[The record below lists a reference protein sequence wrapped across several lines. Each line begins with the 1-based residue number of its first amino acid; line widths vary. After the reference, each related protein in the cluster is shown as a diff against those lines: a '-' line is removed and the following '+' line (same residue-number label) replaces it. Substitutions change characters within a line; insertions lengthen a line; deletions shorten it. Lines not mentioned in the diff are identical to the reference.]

1 MAETRPDPFAGWDPD
16 RLAIT
21 TLKMLAVDAVEK
33 AKSGHPGMPMGMAE
47 VAYVLWTKHLRFD
60 PEHPDWQDRDRFVLS
75 AGHGSMLLYGLL
87 HLSGYDLPMEELKR
101 FRQWESRTPG
111 HPEYRFAPGVE
122 TTTGPLGQGLGNSV
136 GMAIG
141 AKRLATRFNTSDRRL
156 IDHRV
161 WAICS
166 DGDLM
171 EGVGSEAASVAGYMK
186 LGNLTLLYDD
196 NHITIEG
203 STDLAFSEDVGK
215 RFEAYGFRVWRIDG
229 HDLAAIS
236 RVLDEASKE
245 RARPGIV
252 ICRTHIGHGA
262 PHKQDTAEAHG
273 SPLGPEETIATKQ
286 SLGWPTEPAF
296 LVPEPARRPYEA
308 RAAEGKRIRLEWE
321 KRLAD
326 WSKAD
331 PDGRAAWDALIERR
345 MPSDLLAQLL
355 TALPSPA
362 KPDATRNLSGKIIQK
377 AAEIVPALA
386 GGSADLEP
394 STKTWIKGSPAIGP
408 EAYAGRN
415 FHFGVREHGM
425 GSILNGLALEGGAIP
440 YGATFLIFSDY
451 MRPPMRLAAFMGLQ
465 VIYVFTHDSLFL
477 GEDGPTHQPIEQLAS
492 LRTVLNLIV
501 VRPADG
507 PETAAAWTMA
517 LERRSEPTALVL
529 TRQDVPVLERPAGFD
544 PKAMLQGGYVLSE
557 SSPGAPGAPLVLIA
571 SGSEV
576 GSAVEAQRILA
587 GKGIGSRVVSMPCF
601 QVFLQQPEA
610 YRHEV
615 IPPGAKN
622 VVIEAAAL
630 NGWERVAGTE
640 ALFIGVTRYGSSA
653 PWKVLQEEFGFTGP
667 KVAASILKHLGR
679 A

>member
-1 MAETRPDPFAGWDPD
+1 MTDPFASWDSD

-47 VAYVLWTKHLRFD
+47 VAYVLWTRHLRFD
-60 PEHPDWQDRDRFVLS
+60 PERPDWPDRDRFVLS

-87 HLSGYDLPMEELKR
+87 HLSGYDLPLEELKR
-101 FRQWESRTPG
+101 FRQWGSKTPG
-111 HPEYRFAPGVE
+111 HPEYHFAPGVE

-141 AKRLATRFNTSDRRL
+141 ARRLAARFNTSDRRL

-161 WAICS
+161 WALCS
-166 DGDLM
+166 DGDMM
-171 EGVGSEAASVAGYMK
+171 EGVGSEAASLAGH
-186 LGNLTLLYDD
+186 LALSNLTLLYDD

-229 HDLAAIS
+229 HDLKAIGAA
-236 RVLDEASKE
+236 LDEASCE
-245 RARPGIV
+245 RTRPGLV
-252 ICRTHIGHGA
+252 VCRTHIGHGA

-273 SPLGPEETIATKQ
+273 SPLGPEETIATKKN
-286 SLGWPTEPAF
+286 LGWPLEPAF
-296 LVPEPARRPYEA
+296 LIPEQARQPYRA
-308 RAAEGKRIRLEWE
+308 RAATGKAARLEWE

-326 WSKAD
+326 WSKGD
-331 PDGRAAWDALIERR
+331 PERKDWDALMERR
-345 MPSDLLAQLL
+345 IPEDLLAQLL
-355 TALPSPA
+355 RALPSPA
-362 KPDATRNLSGKIIQK
+362 KPDATRNLSGKILQM
-377 AAEIVPALA
+377 AAEIVPSLT

-394 STKTWIKGSPAIGP
+394 STKTYIKGSPAIAP
-408 EAYAGRN
+408 EQFAGRN
-415 FHFGVREHGM
+415 FHFGVREHAM
-425 GSILNGLALEGGAIP
+425 GSVLNGLALEGGAIP

-465 VIYVFTHDSLFL
+465 VIYVFTHDSIFL

-492 LRTVLNLIV
+492 LRTVLNLVI

-517 LERRSEPTALVL
+517 LERAHEPTALVL
-529 TRQDVPVLERPAGFD
+529 TRQDVPVLERPVGFD
-544 PKAMLQGGYVLSE
+544 PALMLQGGYVLSE
-557 SSPGAPGAPLVLIA
+557 AGTVPREGPLVLIA

-576 GSAVEAQRILA
+576 GAAIEAQRILLE
-587 GKGIGSRVVSMPCF
+587 KGIASRVVSMPCP
-601 QVFLQQPEA
+601 QVFQKQPES
-610 YRHEV
+610 YRRAV
-615 IPPGAKN
+615 VPGGART
-622 VVIEAAAL
+622 VVIEAASL
-630 NGWERVAGTE
+630 HGWERIAGTD
-640 ALFIGVTRYGSSA
+640 ALLLGIERYGASA

-667 KVAASILKHLGR
+667 KVAASVLKHLGR
-679 A
+679 S